1 MEEKTIWDQF
11 LDALYPPDTVC
22 FACEREK
29 EVNGV
34 GLCARCAEEI
44 RFAGVLTPKP
54 GINGLYA
61 GLLYDEVLYGAV
73 HRFKYSDAMHLA
85 RNFAACM
92 RLPEDWKF
100 DVIVPVPLHE
110 RRERQRGYNQSLLI
124 AKELSKRY
132 GVRVEPHLLRRIVD
146 TEPQQELG
154 KEEREKNVLGA
165 FAASPMAT
173 GKAILLVDDVVTTG
187 STLAACA
194 AALKAVRPAR
204 VYAACACA
212 AL

>member
-11 LDALYPPDTVC
+11 LDALYPPETTC
-22 FACEREK
+22 FACDREK

-34 GLCARCAEEI
+34 GLCERCAEEVHL
-44 RFAGVLTPKP
+44 AGVLTSRP
-54 GINGLYA
+54 GIQGLYA
-61 GLLYDEVLYGAV
+61 GLVYDEVLHGAV
-73 HRFKYSDAMHLA
+73 HRFKYSDSMHLA

-132 GVRVEPHLLRRIVD
+132 GVRVESHLLRRVVD
-146 TEPQQELG
+146 TEPQQKLD
-154 KEEREKNVLGA
+154 KEAREKNVLGA
-165 FAASPMAT
+165 FTAMPAAT
-173 GKAILLVDDVVTTG
+173 GRTILLVDDVVTTG
-187 STLAACA
+187 STLVACA
-194 AALKAVRPAR
+194 AALKSVRVAR

>member
-1 MEEKTIWDQF
+1 MEEKSIWDQF

-29 EVNGV
+29 DVNGV
-34 GLCARCAEEI
+34 GLCPRCAEEV
-44 RFAGVLTPKP
+44 RFAGVLPPRP
-54 GINGLYA
+54 GINGMYA
-61 GLLYDEVLYGAV
+61 GLQYDEVIYGAV

-85 RNFAACM
+85 RNFAVCM

-132 GVRVEPHLLRRIVD
+132 GVNVEPHLLRRVVD
-146 TEPQQELG
+146 TKPQQELDR
-154 KEEREKNVLGA
+154 EEREKNVMGA
-165 FAASPMAT
+165 FTAMPNAT
-173 GKAILLVDDVVTTG
+173 GRSILLVDDVVTTG
-187 STLAACA
+187 STLMACA
-194 AALKAVRPAR
+194 AALKTAR
-204 VYAACACA
+204 AARIYAACACA

>member
-1 MEEKTIWDQF
+1 MEEKSVWDQF
-11 LDALYPPDTVC
+11 LDALYPPETTC
-22 FACEREK
+22 FACDREK

-34 GLCARCAEEI
+34 GLCERCAEEV
-44 RFAGVLTPKP
+44 RLAGVLPDKA
-54 GINGLYA
+54 GFAGLYA
-61 GLLYDEVLYGAV
+61 GLAYDEVLYGAV
-73 HRFKYSDAMHLA
+73 HRFKYSDVTHTA

-92 RLPEDWKF
+92 RLPEEWKF
-100 DVIVPVPLHE
+100 DVIAPVPLFE

-132 GVRVEPHLLRRIVD
+132 GVRVEPHLLRRVVD
-146 TEPQQELG
+146 TKPQAELD

-165 FAASPMAT
+165 FMAAPAAT
-173 GKAILLVDDVVTTG
+173 GRAILLVDDVVTTG
-187 STLAACA
+187 STLMACA
-194 AALKAVRPAR
+194 TALKAVRAAR